1 MLILLIPLAV
11 LEVDSE
17 RLNSIRHIAV
27 TALGGTLPYIAIA
40 VLAIA
45 YLKASGAESLVARA
59 FECRET
65 HMIVLATVFGGV
77 ASF

>member
-1 MLILLIPLAV
+1 MLIPLAV

-59 FECRET
+59 FEGRET
-65 HMIVLATVFGGV
+65 HMIVLAAVFGGV
-77 ASF
+77 APF